1 MGGSM
6 GFQWRERVVV
16 SPDLHHGDPCIRG
29 TRIPVATI
37 LGSLADGMTAEDI
50 REAYPQLTQVDIQA
64 ALAYAADSVYLD
76 LSLPLA
82 A

>member
-1 MGGSM
+1 MGY
-6 GFQWRERVVV
+6 QWQARVVV

-29 TRIPVATI
+29 TRIPVAMI
-37 LGSLADGMTAEDI
+37 LGSLADGMTAEEI

-64 ALAYAADSVYLD
+64 ALAYAADSVYQD
-76 LSLPLA
+76 MSLPLA